1 MKPCSL
7 FQVHCLFLVIATC
20 VGTVAVF
27 GQARDTAS
35 LSGTVADSQAAV
47 VPGAN
52 ITLINTATGAVRN
65 LVSDGSGGF
74 VITLLPVGAYTLT
87 VEQPGFRK
95 YERKGIVLQAN
106 ENIRVD
112 VNLEV

>member
-35 LSGTVADSQAAV
+35 LSGTVADSQAANEMNYDAAGSLTALGFDVWREGTGLV
-47 VPGAN
+47 VLG
-52 ITLINTATGAVRN
+52 R
-65 LVSDGSGGF
+65 
-74 VITLLPVGAYTLT
+74 LP
-87 VEQPGFRK
+87 
-95 YERKGIVLQAN
+95 
-106 ENIRVD
+106 
-112 VNLEV
+112 